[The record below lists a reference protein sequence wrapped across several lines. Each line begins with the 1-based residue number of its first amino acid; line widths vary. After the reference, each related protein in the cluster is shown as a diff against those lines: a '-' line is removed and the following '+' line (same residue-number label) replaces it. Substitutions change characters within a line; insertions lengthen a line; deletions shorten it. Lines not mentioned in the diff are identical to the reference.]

1 MSDEVHIMAKPVRFV
16 KIRTCKECGEWL
28 EPGYKGDICPKCL
41 KKEEKK
47 EDVENEVHDL
57 L

>member
-1 MSDEVHIMAKPVRFV
+1 MAKPVRFI

-28 EPGYKGDICPKCL
+28 EPGYKGDVCPECL
-41 KKEEKK
+41 KKKEEKK